1 MGEERRNRRQQQGT
15 EQVAS
20 RRASPCGTS
29 HRRSYVVVRGNA
41 TARHRRPLVAR
52 NLVADQQNTIAES
65 QPTVSESTVF
75 ESTAGES
82 SVDDEATSVISQD
95 ELAAYFA
102 RLAQEEVQTET
113 QEDGQ
118 GRTSDEEA

>member
-20 RRASPCGTS
+20 RQAFEETQQP
-29 HRRSYVVVRGNA
+29 VIVD
-41 TARHRRPLVAR
+41 PVAR

-118 GRTSDEEA
+118 EEDQ

>member
-1 MGEERRNRRQQQGT
+1 MA
-15 EQVAS
+15 VIVD
-20 RRASPCGTS
+20 P
-29 HRRSYVVVRGNA
+29 
-41 TARHRRPLVAR
+41 VAR

-118 GRTSDEEA
+118 EEDQ

>member
-1 MGEERRNRRQQQGT
+1 MRNIAPAVVR
-15 EQVAS
+15 
-20 RRASPCGTS
+20 
-29 HRRSYVVVRGNA
+29 RRSRKRNS
-41 TARHRRPLVAR
+41 PSSSIPVAR

-118 GRTSDEEA
+118 EEDQ

>member
-1 MGEERRNRRQQQGT
+1 MRNIAPAVVR
-15 EQVAS
+15 
-20 RRASPCGTS
+20 
-29 HRRSYVVVRGNA
+29 RRSRKRNS
-41 TARHRRPLVAR
+41 PSSSIPDLAR

-118 GRTSDEEA
+118 EEDQ

>member
-1 MGEERRNRRQQQGT
+1 
-15 EQVAS
+15 
-20 RRASPCGTS
+20 
-29 HRRSYVVVRGNA
+29 
-41 TARHRRPLVAR
+41 
-52 NLVADQQNTIAES
+52 
-65 QPTVSESTVF
+65 VSESTVF

-102 RLAQEEVQTET
+102 RLAQEEVQAET

-118 GRTSDEEA
+118 EEDQ